1 VDTEPA
7 RQFFLQP
14 QLNSHRRYEAL
25 RACILDEQSLA
36 DVADRFGY
44 RLSSLKSMLCR
55 FRAACSNGEPP
66 PFFFQTAVD
75 ALPVNEVVT
84 INMAP
89 SGLRPPTSAC

>member
-1 VDTEPA
+1 VDIEPA

-25 RACILDEQSLA
+25 RACVLDGQPLA

-55 FRAACSNGEPP
+55 FRASFTNGEPP
-66 PFFFQTAVD
+66 PFFFQTDVD
-75 ALPVNEVVT
+75 VLPVNEAVT
-84 INMAP
+84 INSVP
-89 SGLRPPTSAC
+89 SGLRLPTSAR